1 MQALLATSS
10 FLAASCYICHL
21 HVRRSPVVQNFKR
34 AVGYFECNNNVVVGK
49 PSTLSELQAQIQ
61 AYDHVKAVGVGHSW
75 WQQQFCSGADS
86 SSVNI
91 VLTQMNSTL
100 TE

>member
-1 MQALLATSS
+1 L
-10 FLAASCYICHL
+10 
-21 HVRRSPVVQNFKR
+21 
-34 AVGYFECNNNVVVGK
+34 
-49 PSTLSELQAQIQ
+49 ELQAQVQ
-61 AYDHVKAVGVGHSW
+61 GYDHVKAVGVGHSW

-91 VLTQMNSTL
+91 VLTKMNSTL